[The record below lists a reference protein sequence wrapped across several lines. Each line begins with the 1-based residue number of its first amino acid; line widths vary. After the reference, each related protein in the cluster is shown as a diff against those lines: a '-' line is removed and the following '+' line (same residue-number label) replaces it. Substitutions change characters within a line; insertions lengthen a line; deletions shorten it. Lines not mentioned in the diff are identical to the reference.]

1 MQRIPFLTFTGLL
14 LRQAHRTP
22 LRPSIAFRL
31 LVWLGAGLFVLPLI
45 ATELPATAAREPN
58 YMIILGGPESFSKQY
73 PAVPA
78 DRDRQIGFGVVIKML
93 NTPREEIRKQVESA
107 LDKAEATGYP
117 VLIHVDDWNFTPP
130 DWKDPEIVEWTAFP
144 EPGERFGTTVKRR
157 WINWGSW
164 IVAGPPPNVESSKFR
179 EYARER
185 LEKDIAGPIALR
197 LKEWKTGGRS
207 HLFAGLVVGW
217 ETGFYTADHIDLT
230 KRPSSGD
237 QTFGDDE
244 LVRTG
249 YAALTARGYTAAAI
263 TERAQREG
271 KTQKALMQELMWGAL
286 HDYSEYLCDVT
297 RRAGLP
303 RERIYTHY
311 TAIGTVPD
319 RGRIHSDGMLAPLP
333 TAANPNS
340 RPGYTM
346 TFQWFDRDVTEKTL
360 AEMRCS
366 EWGAV
371 EVEITKPT
379 RSETAALAHFDWL
392 TKHGAKVICLYGWW
406 EKPDSIFAIQST
418 GAVPAIRRWLAGE

>member
-1 MQRIPFLTFTGLL
+1 MMNQRLIVLL
-14 LRQAHRTP
+14 LG
-22 LRPSIAFRL
+22 
-31 LVWLGAGLFVLPLI
+31 LGAGISVPSLMALEP
-45 ATELPATAAREPN
+45 PAPAAREPV
-58 YMIILGGPESFSKQY
+58 YMIILGKPETFSKQY
-73 PAVPA
+73 PAMPA

-93 NTPREEIRKQVESA
+93 NTPREAIRQQVAAA
-107 LDKAEATGYP
+107 LDQAETTGYP

-130 DWKDPEIVEWTAFP
+130 EWKDPEIVEWTAFP
-144 EPGERFGTTVKRR
+144 EPGERFGPPVKRR

-164 IVAGPPPNVESSKFR
+164 RVVGPPPNVESSKFR

-197 LKEWKTGGRS
+197 LKRWKTEGRS
-207 HLFAGLVVGW
+207 YLFAGLVVGW
-217 ETGFYTADHIDLT
+217 ETGFYTADTINL
-230 KRPSSGD
+230 KNRPTSGE

-244 LVRTG
+244 RVRTG
-249 YAALTARGYTAAAI
+249 YAALTARGYTAADI

-271 KTQKALMQELMWGAL
+271 KTRNAVMNELMWGAL
-286 HDYSEYLCDVT
+286 HDYSEYLCDIS

-319 RGRIHSDGMLAPLP
+319 RGKIHDEGMSAPLP
-333 TAANPNS
+333 TAANPSS

-346 TFQWFDRDVTEKTL
+346 TFQWFDRGVMEKTL
-360 AEMRCS
+360 AKMGCS

-371 EVEITKPT
+371 EVEITKAT
-379 RSETAALAHFDWL
+379 RSEPAALAHFDWL
-392 TKHGAKVICLYGWW
+392 TKHGAKVICLYGWR

>member
-1 MQRIPFLTFTGLL
+1 MIKMNKRLIF
-14 LRQAHRTP
+14 
-22 LRPSIAFRL
+22 L
-31 LVWLGAGLFVLPLI
+31 LVGLGAGLSVLPLS
-45 ATELPATAAREPN
+45 ASELPTLATHEPV
-58 YMIILGGPESFSKQY
+58 YMIILGEPETFSKQY
-73 PAVPA
+73 PAVSA
-78 DRDRQIGFGVVIKML
+78 NHDHQIGFGVVIKML
-93 NTPREEIRKQVESA
+93 NTPRETIRKQVASA

-117 VLIHVDDWNFTPP
+117 VLIHVDDWNFTPTE
-130 DWKDPEIVEWTAFP
+130 WKDSEIIEWTAFP
-144 EPGERFGTTVKRR
+144 EVGERFGPRVKRR

-164 IVAGPPPNVESSKFR
+164 FVTGPPPNVESSKFR
-179 EYARER
+179 EYAQER
-185 LEKDIAGPIALR
+185 LEKDIVDPIALR
-197 LKEWKTGGRS
+197 LKRWKIEGRS

-217 ETGFYTADHIDLT
+217 ETGFYTTDTINLK
-230 KRPSSGD
+230 KRPTFGE

-271 KTQKALMQELMWGAL
+271 KTRNALMNELMWGAL
-286 HDYSEYLCDVT
+286 HDYSKYLCDIS

-311 TAIGTVPD
+311 AGIGTVPKNGGIPGD
-319 RGRIHSDGMLAPLP
+319 GRFAPLP
-333 TAANPNS
+333 TAANGSS

-346 TFQWFDRDVTEKTL
+346 TSSWIDRGITEKTL
-360 AEMRCS
+360 AKMGCS

-371 EVEITKPT
+371 EVEITKST
-379 RSETAALAHFDWL
+379 RSEPAALAHFDWL
-392 TKHGAKVICLYGWW
+392 TKHGAKVICLYGWR

>member
-1 MQRIPFLTFTGLL
+1 MKRMNKRLIV
-14 LRQAHRTP
+14 P
-22 LRPSIAFRL
+22 L
-31 LVWLGAGLFVLPLI
+31 VNLGAVLSVLSVLPLI
-45 ATELPATAAREPN
+45 ALAQPAPTAHEPI
-58 YMIILGGPESFSKQY
+58 YMIILGEPETFSKEY
-73 PAVPA
+73 PAVPG
-78 DRDRQIGFGVVIKML
+78 DRDRQIGFGIVIKML
-93 NTPREEIRKQVESA
+93 NTPREEIRKQVASA
-107 LDKAEATGYP
+107 LDKAENTGYP

-130 DWKDPEIVEWTAFP
+130 EWKDPEMVEWTAFP
-144 EPGERFGTTVKRR
+144 AAGERFGPPVKRR

-164 IVAGPPPNVESSKFR
+164 FVAGPPPNVESSKFR

-185 LEKDIAGPIALR
+185 LEKEIAGPIALR
-197 LKEWKTGGRS
+197 LKRWETEGRS

-217 ETGFYTADHIDLT
+217 ETGFYTADNIDL
-230 KRPSSGD
+230 KERPTFGD

-249 YAALTARGYTAAAI
+249 YAALTARGHTAAAI

-271 KTQKALMQELMWGAL
+271 KTRNALMNELMWGAL
-286 HDYSEYLCDVT
+286 HDYSEYLCDVS

-311 TAIGTVPD
+311 TAIGTVPH
-319 RGRIHSDGMLAPLP
+319 RGRVHADGSLAPLQ
-333 TAANPNS
+333 TAENPSS

-346 TFQWFDRDVTEKTL
+346 TSEWFDRGVTEKTL
-360 AEMRCS
+360 AGMLCS

-406 EKPDSIFAIQST
+406 EKPGHMFAIQST

>member
-1 MQRIPFLTFTGLL
+1 MNLNKHLIILL
-14 LRQAHRTP
+14 
-22 LRPSIAFRL
+22 
-31 LVWLGAGLFVLPLI
+31 AGLSALPLI
-45 ATELPATAAREPN
+45 ASERPAPTAREPI
-58 YMIILGGPESFSKQY
+58 YMIILGEPETFSKQY
-73 PAVPA
+73 PAVSD

-93 NTPREEIRKQVESA
+93 QTSREAIRKQVASA

-130 DWKDPEIVEWTAFP
+130 EWTDPEIVEWTAFP
-144 EPGERFGTTVKRR
+144 ETGERFGSPVKRR

-164 IVAGPPPNVESSKFR
+164 IAAGPPPNVESSKFR

-185 LEKDIAGPIALR
+185 LEKEIAAPIALR
-197 LKEWKTGGRS
+197 LKQWKTEGRA

-217 ETGFYTADHIDLT
+217 ETGFYTTDTINL
-230 KRPSSGD
+230 KNRPTFGE

-249 YAALTARGYTAAAI
+249 YAALAARGHTAAAI

-271 KTQKALMQELMWGAL
+271 KTRNALMNELMWGAL
-286 HDYSEYLCDVT
+286 HDYSEFLCDVS

-319 RGRIHSDGMLAPLP
+319 RGRIHADGMSAPLP
-333 TAANPNS
+333 TAANGSS

-360 AEMRCS
+360 AEMHCS

-379 RSETAALAHFDWL
+379 RSEPAALAHFDWL
-392 TKHGAKVICLYGWW
+392 TKQGAKVICLYGWR

>member
-1 MQRIPFLTFTGLL
+1 MNQRLI
-14 LRQAHRTP
+14 
-22 LRPSIAFRL
+22 
-31 LVWLGAGLFVLPLI
+31 VLFVGLAAALFDLPLI
-45 ATELPATAAREPN
+45 ALELPAPTAREPI
-58 YMIILGGPESFSKQY
+58 YMVILGEPEAFSKQY

-93 NTPREEIRKQVESA
+93 NTPREAIRQQVAAA
-107 LDKAEATGYP
+107 LDKAETNGYP

-130 DWKDPEIVEWTAFP
+130 EWNDPEIVEWTAFP
-144 EPGERFGTTVKRR
+144 EPGERFGPPVKRR

-164 IVAGPPPNVESSKFR
+164 ILAGPPPNVESSKFR

-185 LEKDIAGPIALR
+185 LEKEIADPIALR
-197 LKEWKTGGRS
+197 LKRWKTEGRS

-217 ETGFYTADHIDLT
+217 ETGFYTADTIDLT
-230 KRPSSGD
+230 KRPNSGN

-244 LVRTG
+244 RIRTG
-249 YAALTARGYTAAAI
+249 YAALTARGHTAAAI

-271 KTQKALMQELMWGAL
+271 KTQNALMNELMWGAL
-286 HDYSEYLCDVT
+286 HDYSESLCNVSQ
-297 RRAGLP
+297 RAGLP

-319 RGRIHSDGMLAPLP
+319 RGRIHADGMLAPLP
-333 TAANPNS
+333 TAANPSS

-346 TFQWFDRDVTEKTL
+346 TYKWFDRGVTEKTL

-371 EVEITKPT
+371 EVEITNAT

-392 TKHGAKVICLYGWW
+392 TRHGAKVICLYGWR

-418 GAVPAIRRWLAGE
+418 GAVLAIRRWLAGE

>member
-1 MQRIPFLTFTGLL
+1 MIKMNKSLLVLL
-14 LRQAHRTP
+14 LR
-22 LRPSIAFRL
+22 
-31 LVWLGAGLFVLPLI
+31 LGAVLSALSVPPLI
-45 ATELPATAAREPN
+45 ALEPTATVARAPV
-58 YMIILGGPESFSKQY
+58 YMIILGGPENFSKQY

-78 DRDRQIGFGVVIKML
+78 NRERQIGFGIVIKML
-93 NTPREEIRKQVESA
+93 NTPREAIRQQVAAA

-117 VLIHVDDWNFTPP
+117 VLIHVDDWNFTPSE
-130 DWKDPEIVEWTAFP
+130 WKDPEMVEWTAFP
-144 EPGERFGTTVKRR
+144 ETGERFGPPVKRR

-164 IVAGPPPNVESSKFR
+164 VVAGPPPNVESSKFR

-197 LKEWKTGGRS
+197 LKRWETEGRAY
-207 HLFAGLVVGW
+207 LFAGLVVGW
-217 ETGFYTADHIDLT
+217 ESGFYTADTINL
-230 KRPSSGD
+230 KNRP
-237 QTFGDDE
+237 TFGKHTFGADE

-271 KTQKALMQELMWGAL
+271 KTRNALMNELMWGAL
-286 HDYSEYLCDVT
+286 HDYSEFLCDVSQ
-297 RRAGLP
+297 RAGLS

-319 RGRIHSDGMLAPLP
+319 RGRIHADGMSAPLP
-333 TAANPNS
+333 TAANHSS

-346 TFQWFDRDVTEKTL
+346 TFKWFDRGVTEKTL

-379 RSETAALAHFDWL
+379 RSEMAALAYFDWL
-392 TKHGAKVICLYGWW
+392 TKLGAKVICLYGWQ
-406 EKPDSIFAIQST
+406 EKPNSIFAIQST
-418 GAVPAIRRWLAGE
+418 GAVPAIRSWLAESKHADENE